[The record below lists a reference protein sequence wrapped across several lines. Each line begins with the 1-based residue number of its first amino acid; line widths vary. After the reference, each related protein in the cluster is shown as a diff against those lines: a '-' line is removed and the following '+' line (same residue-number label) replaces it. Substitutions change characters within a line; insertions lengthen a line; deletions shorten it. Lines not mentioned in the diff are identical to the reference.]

1 MSAECGMGT
10 KVALRCEMRER
21 WLAGTVRVWVGR
33 RRRGLGRGDGGKE
46 ADPTLVWTRAQIAP
60 PLPSN
65 VLELFYVPKARKI
78 GHWPRE
84 HKGCA
89 AVYVWGEEGG

>member
-1 MSAECGMGT
+1 MGT

-33 RRRGLGRGDGGKE
+33 RRRGLGRGDEGRFG
-46 ADPTLVWTRAQIAP
+46 PNPLVWTRAQIAP

-65 VLELFYVPKARKI
+65 NVLELFFVPKARKI

-84 HKGCA
+84 HKGRA
-89 AVYVWGEEGG
+89 AVHVLGEEGG